1 MKETSKILIIT
12 GKQAYERVNKAVL
25 NYKNIDVY
33 QTNISIAAFLTPN
46 LILKAISDYSTELN
60 ISEKKLSTIYDFIL
74 VTGLIRHD
82 LKIIEDNIGI
92 KCYKSTREASDIP
105 LLIKNLENISLSTI
119 DYADDQIAQY
129 IIKEAEKELQKAEE
143 LPLYDIYDNENH
155 EYAHEMATNC
165 SLNSKNNLSN
175 IKIGN
180 LKIGDK
186 YPMRV
191 LGEIVHTPWLSDKE
205 LENKINYYIDS
216 GADMIDLGMVSNE
229 DNSKDLQRIISIA
242 RDLTDKPI
250 SVDTLNTKELIEAI
264 KLDVDMILSV
274 DAGNSDDLIPYLS
287 NSNTASVVL
296 PTNYKTNE
304 VPHKVADKV
313 TKLKENVEKLLSNDL
328 KVVADPILEPI
339 NNLGC
344 NFTDSIV
351 ACKLFKEKY
360 KLPMFFGIGNVTEL
374 FDVDSNGVNAT
385 LCAIGQEV
393 GGNILFTP
401 EASDKCKY
409 SIKELK
415 IASKITFLAKLKNS
429 LPKDLGYTL
438 INYKDKKNDEEIYNK
453 SEEVKLLN
461 KINKCDDKLNNKINN
476 KINGKINNKLEY
488 NLSEN
493 DIIIAKE
500 NEKQVLDK
508 GSFKIKLDRENSNII
523 AIYYVYGQPMK
534 ILKGKNPKEIY
545 ETAFRLNMVTK
556 MDHAA
561 YFGKELE
568 KAEIA
573 LKIGKKY
580 NQDFDLY
587 YNDFWNLNLK

>member
-1 MKETSKILIIT
+1 MNQTSNQTSKILIIT
-12 GKQAYERVNKAVL
+12 GKQAYERVSKAVL
-25 NYKNIDVY
+25 KYENIDVY
-33 QTNISIAAFLTPN
+33 QTDISIAAFLTPN
-46 LILKAISDYSTELN
+46 LILKAINKYADDLN
-60 ISEKKLSTIYDFIL
+60 IQRSKLDTIYDFIL

-82 LKIIEDNIGI
+82 LKIIEEETGI

-105 LLIKNLENISLSTI
+105 LLIENLDYITLSTK
-119 DYADDQIAQY
+119 DYADDQISKY
-129 IIKEAEKELQKAEE
+129 IIKEAEKELLNAEE
-143 LPLYDIYDNENH
+143 LPLYNK
-155 EYAHEMATNC
+155 
-165 SLNSKNNLSN
+165 NSFNLKSNKLKNA

-180 LKIGDK
+180 LKVGDK

-191 LGEIVHTPWLSDKE
+191 LGEIVHTPWLSDKS
-205 LENKINYYIDS
+205 LENKINYYLDS

-229 DNSKDLQRIISIA
+229 DNSKDLKRIISIT

-264 KLDVDMILSV
+264 KLDADMILSV
-274 DAGNSDDLIPYLS
+274 DEGNSDDLIPYLT

-304 VPHKVADKV
+304 VPHTID
-313 TKLKENVEKLLSNDL
+313 TKLDKLKLNVEKLLNNDL

-344 NFTDSIV
+344 NFTDSVI

-360 KLPMFFGIGNVTEL
+360 DLPMFFGIGNVTEL

-385 LCAIGQEV
+385 LCAISQEV

-401 EASDKCKY
+401 ESSDKCKY

-438 INYKDKKNDEEIYNK
+438 INYKDKKNDEEIYSK
-453 SEEVKLLN
+453 SEELKLLN
-461 KINKCDDKLNNKINN
+461 KINKNDNKDKYKYDLT
-476 KINGKINNKLEY
+476 
-488 NLSEN
+488 EN

-500 NEKQVLDK
+500 NDKQVLDK
-508 GSFKIKLDRENSNII
+508 GSFKIKLDRENSII
-523 AIYYVYGQPMK
+523 VAIYYEYGYPKK

-545 ETAFRLNMVTK
+545 ETALRFNMITK

-580 NQDFDLY
+580 NQDFELY
-587 YNDFWNLNLK
+587 YNDFWDLKLK

>member
-25 NYKNIDVY
+25 KYKNIDIY
-33 QTNISIAAFLTPN
+33 QTDISIAAFLTPN

-82 LKIIEDNIGI
+82 LKIIEDSIGI

-105 LLIKNLENISLSTI
+105 LLINNLENISLSTT

-129 IIKEAEKELQKAEE
+129 IIKEAEKELQNAEK
-143 LPLYDIYDNENH
+143 LPLYDPNNNENH
-155 EYAHEMATNC
+155 EYAHEMTTNS

-191 LGEIVHTPWLSDKE
+191 LGEIVHTPWLSDME
-205 LENKINYYIDS
+205 LENKINYYLDS
-216 GADMIDLGMVSNE
+216 GVDMIDLGMVSNE
-229 DNSKDLQRIISIA
+229 DNSKDLHRIISIA

-274 DAGNSDDLIPYLS
+274 DAGNSDDLIPYLT

-304 VPHKVADKV
+304 VPHTIDNKIA
-313 TKLKENVEKLLSNDL
+313 TLKNNVEKLLNNDL

-344 NFTDSIV
+344 NFTDSII

-415 IASKITFLAKLKNS
+415 IASKITFLAKIKNS

-461 KINKCDDKLNNKINN
+461 KINKDDDKLNSKINN
-476 KINGKINNKLEY
+476 KFNGTYMNGLT
-488 NLSEN
+488 EN

-508 GSFKIKLDRENSNII
+508 GSFKIKLDRKNSNII
-523 AIYYVYGQPMK
+523 AIYYVYGQPQK

-545 ETAFRLNMVTK
+545 ETALRLKMITK

-580 NQDFDLY
+580 NQDFELY